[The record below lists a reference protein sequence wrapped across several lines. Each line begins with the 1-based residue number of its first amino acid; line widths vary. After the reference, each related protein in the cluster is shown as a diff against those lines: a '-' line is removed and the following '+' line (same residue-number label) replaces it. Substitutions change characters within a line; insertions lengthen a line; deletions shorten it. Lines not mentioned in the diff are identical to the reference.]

1 MSHKHKSSEPPRNTE
16 TTRPDKPNESVEKH
30 THRTDD
36 DDNDEPDV
44 KSSFNA
50 SQIKNTRILRSDE

>member
-1 MSHKHKSSEPPRNTE
+1 MSHKHKSSEPPRNTDS
-16 TTRPDKPNESVEKH
+16 DKPNESVEKH

-36 DDNDEPDV
+36 DEDYDDDPNV

-50 SQIKNTRILRSDE
+50 SQIKPTRI